1 MSVADEE
8 TREVVVLIHGLGRT
22 KLSFTMMA
30 RALEREGF
38 EVVTWGYSSTCCT
51 VPEIGAD
58 LAESLSESVDDEH
71 DKVHFVGHSTGNIVV
86 RWLLEE
92 EPPTRVGHVVMLAPP
107 NGGSEMAD
115 RYADWFSWA
124 LPPLADLTTSEST
137 ASSLPAEVDHPVG
150 IIAGQFDNKVTVD
163 EALAIDHDDY
173 RVVGAAHTFIMNR
186 PDVHAMTA
194 DFLRHGNF

>member
-1 MSVADEE
+1 MNFTSFIFSSSLIVGILLLSLVVGCSGPDHRSNSVPVADEE

-115 RYADWFSWA
+115 RYAVGFPGRCRPS
-124 LPPLADLTTSEST
+124 LT
-137 ASSLPAEVDHPVG
+137 
-150 IIAGQFDNKVTVD
+150 
-163 EALAIDHDDY
+163 
-173 RVVGAAHTFIMNR
+173 
-186 PDVHAMTA
+186 
-194 DFLRHGNF
+194 